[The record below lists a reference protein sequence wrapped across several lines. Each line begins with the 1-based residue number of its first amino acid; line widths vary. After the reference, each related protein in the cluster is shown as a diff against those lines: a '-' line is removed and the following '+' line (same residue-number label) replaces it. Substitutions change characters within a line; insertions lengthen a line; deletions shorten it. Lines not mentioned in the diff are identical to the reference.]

1 MKFRAFL
8 IALALI
14 VGIAGTSSA
23 AISEHRESTQN
34 LSLAY
39 PVVTLDD
46 SAVADR
52 INTDIQ
58 AFAANFRTQY
68 QSGAFFRGELGYR
81 VHLDDA
87 NFISVTFTDL
97 RYDLHANQPV
107 RHDYGFVY
115 YKKTGQRLP
124 LAFFVHLTPSDLD
137 GEAVNGHLYNEYGR
151 NTPIQPEKSVRQIP
165 TNYFLGGRGFV
176 CPIFQPG
183 ELTAS
188 TGPTYVLLDASVID
202 YFNRKNK

>member
-1 MKFRAFL
+1 MKFRAL
-8 IALALI
+8 LLALALVI
-14 VGIAGTSSA
+14 TVSGTTSA
-23 AISEHRESTQN
+23 AVTEHRESTTN
-34 LSLAY
+34 LSIAY
-39 PVVTLDD
+39 PILSLEDT
-46 SAVADR
+46 AVANL
-52 INTDIQ
+52 INADIE
-58 AFAANFRTQY
+58 ALAASVRTAY
-68 QSGAFFRGELGYR
+68 DSGAFYRGELGYR
-81 VHLDDA
+81 VHLDDD
-87 NFISVTFTDL
+87 NFLSVTFTDL
-97 RYDLHANQPV
+97 RYELRGNQPI
-107 RHDYGFVY
+107 RHDYGYVY

-124 LAFFVHLTPSDLD
+124 LAFFVHVTPSDLD

-188 TGPTYVLLDASVID
+188 TGPTYVLLDAGIVE